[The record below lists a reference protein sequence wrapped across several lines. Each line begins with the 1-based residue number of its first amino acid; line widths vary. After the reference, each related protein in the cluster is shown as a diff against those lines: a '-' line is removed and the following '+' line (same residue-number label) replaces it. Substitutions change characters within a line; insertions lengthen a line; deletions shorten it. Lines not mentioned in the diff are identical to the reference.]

1 MHAAINPVGNCAV
14 LLSATLWCHK
24 EYWGDDVGEACG
36 FMSRLSEDA
45 CGVFFSNGAEHCGGG
60 VWGWWRE
67 RRLVSRL
74 QPGSYPVELSA
85 ILRPS
90 SPPGGVPYLTT
101 HLVVRHV
108 RQIWAAAV

>member
-45 CGVFFSNGAEHCGGG
+45 CGVFSATELSTVGVEYGVGG
-60 VWGWWRE
+60 VSDAWCLGYNRAHT
-67 RRLVSRL
+67 
-74 QPGSYPVELSA
+74 P
-85 ILRPS
+85 
-90 SPPGGVPYLTT
+90 
-101 HLVVRHV
+101 
-108 RQIWAAAV
+108 